1 MKQTLNVNIGH
12 MPFIIDQDAYNMLDL
27 YLNDIRTRCDEQM
40 AEETLADVEARLA
53 ELFSEQIQM
62 TGQVVSTAMVRRAME
77 IIGSANDFGE
87 KQFHSQGQ
95 TAPQPEKRRLY
106 RSHDRVIGGVCA
118 GLAEYF
124 GFNLTA
130 LRIIVFLFTFFGGLS
145 LWVYIILWILIPN
158 APTTLYN
165 Q

>member
-27 YLNDIRTRCDEQM
+27 YLKEIRSHCDEQM
-40 AEETLADVEARLA
+40 ADETLADVEARLA
-53 ELFSEQIQM
+53 ELFAEQISIS
-62 TGQVVSTAMVRRAME
+62 GQVISTVMVRKAMDV
-77 IIGSANDFGE
+77 IGSANDFGE
-87 KQFHSQGQ
+87 KRTYTQ
-95 TAPQPEKRRLY
+95 TQNAPQPEKQRLY
-106 RSHDRVIGGVCA
+106 RSRDRVIGGVCA

-124 GFNLTA
+124 GINLTA

-145 LWVYIILWILIPN
+145 LWLYLVLWILIPN
-158 APTTLYN
+158 NPSQLY